1 MREALALAR
10 RVMRCLPG
18 AGRCGSQRRLD
29 KGPVCREVQTP
40 GRRAGPRV

>member
-18 AGRCGSQRRLD
+18 AAQRRLD